1 MDLYVV
7 SSAEDSPDCGIGTF
21 VHGVYPTEEEAVAR
35 LARFLAEVG
44 YEDLE
49 RGTNDM
55 DEDASER
62 YDADGTYAFVNSFG
76 CGLSF
81 EVRVTRF
88 RKRAEEW
95 ERSSE

>member
-7 SSAEDSPDCGIGTF
+7 SSAEDSPDYGIGTF

-62 YDADGTYAFVNSFG
+62 YDADGTYAYVNSFG
-76 CGLSF
+76 CGLTF

-88 RKRAEEW
+88 TKRAEEW
-95 ERSSE
+95 KRSSE